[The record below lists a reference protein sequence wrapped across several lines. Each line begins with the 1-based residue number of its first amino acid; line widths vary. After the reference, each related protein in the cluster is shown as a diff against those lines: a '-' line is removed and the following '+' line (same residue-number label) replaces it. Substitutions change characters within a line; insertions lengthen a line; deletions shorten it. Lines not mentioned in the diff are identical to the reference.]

1 MAQVIMFAF
10 IPIITRIYSPEEF
23 GLYSLFFSISIAIAL
38 ISSLNYEQAIVLPE
52 SEKDAQA
59 LVFLSIGILFSVVVI
74 TTVLSFIFYDLLL
87 KYFQGMEYFIWL
99 LPLSVL
105 ITGMQQIF
113 DQYSNRKNFYKQM
126 ATAKILSS
134 VGTVSTQMSSRYIF
148 GLNGLVF
155 GKVFA
160 DLLGVIFLY
169 KHHIKEQTLHL
180 RSMSK
185 KRVIVN
191 ARVHDHFPK
200 FQTGTSL
207 MNYLAQYLPIFLF
220 PMLFS
225 PEAAGYYALTFR
237 ILMVPTTIMGGS
249 VRSVYYQKASR
260 MFNNNENIYS
270 LYKKT
275 TLGLLKIY
283 IVPFLVIV
291 IFGKEI
297 FTFLFGEQWGMSGE
311 IAQLMVFTSL
321 LAFINIPSVMT
332 FNILKLQKLQLFIQ
346 YLQFLLRGLAIYIG
360 YYIFNSYLGSITLYV
375 LVTILNNMFLIYYI
389 NKKLKMRS

>member
-10 IPIITRIYSPEEF
+10 IPIITRLYSPEEF
-23 GLYSLFFSISIAIAL
+23 GLYSLFFSITTAIAL
-38 ISSLNYEQAIVLPE
+38 ISSLNYEQAIVLPK

-59 LVFLSIGILFSVVVI
+59 LVFLSGGILFSVVSI
-74 TTVLSFIFYDLLL
+74 TTILTFVFYDLLL
-87 KYFQGMEYFIWL
+87 EYFQGMEYFIWL
-99 LPLSVL
+99 LPISVL
-105 ITGMQQIF
+105 ILGFQQIF
-113 DQYSNRKNFYKQM
+113 DQFSNRKNFYKKM
-126 ATAKILSS
+126 ATAKVISS

-191 ARVHDHFPK
+191 ARRHDHFPRY
-200 FQTGTSL
+200 QTGTSL
-207 MNYLAQYLPIFLF
+207 INYLAQYLPIFLF

-225 PEAAGYYALTFR
+225 PEAAGYYALAFR

-332 FNILKLQKLQLFIQ
+332 FNILKLQKLQLFLQI
-346 YLQFLLRGLAIYIG
+346 LQFFLRGLAIYIG

-389 NKKLKMRS
+389 NKKLKIRS